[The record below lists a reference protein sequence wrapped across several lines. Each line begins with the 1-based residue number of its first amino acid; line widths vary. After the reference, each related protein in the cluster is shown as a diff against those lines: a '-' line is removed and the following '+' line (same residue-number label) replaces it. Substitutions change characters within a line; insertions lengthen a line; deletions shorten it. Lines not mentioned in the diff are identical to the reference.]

1 MSKDFKKAANGLYWT
16 SIEKVFQF
24 VFRFV
29 VTTILAREIGP
40 AAFGIV
46 ALVIVFEYVFLYLMD
61 MGFNQVLIQHK
72 DLSGEAINT
81 AYAANV
87 FLGLLLTIV
96 FYNSAPLIANFF
108 NEALLKPVV
117 QLMSL
122 KIFFI
127 AFSRIHIALLE
138 KEFNFKR
145 FTQISVPV
153 RFISGSIG
161 IVLVFQGFGVWA
173 YIYYNLL
180 QALLTSLAFR
190 TFSGH
195 KPKLQFSY
203 LQFKEMLP
211 LGFQFSTTRILN
223 VFSEKLYYIVIGKY
237 FDTLT
242 LGLFQRA
249 DVIRRSS
256 SEEFSSM
263 FNRVLFPL
271 YSKAKDYS
279 ESLFQYHKNVFP
291 FYCAFFSTMCFLLV
305 GFSDE
310 LIFVLLGNE
319 WEASALFLKYLAI
332 LGFVNCLNL
341 YCAMIRKSTA
351 EGKAL
356 LKEVVFERS
365 LRLILLFASLPYGVV
380 GVLLGQIFGATSAF
394 AYRSYRLKHF
404 FSVNLVAFLQ
414 ATFLPFLTIMV
425 GFILFNNFDQVALTL
440 TLGIIETALLKVLIG
455 LLVSVL
461 TLLSL
466 RLFYFREFNF
476 LQQLIL
482 GRKS

>member
-16 SIEKVFQF
+16 SIEKIFQF

-61 MGFNQVLIQHK
+61 MGFNQVVIQNK
-72 DLSGEAINT
+72 DLGTEAINT

-87 FLGLLLTIV
+87 FLGLLLTLI
-96 FYNSAPLIANFF
+96 FYNSAPLIAIFF

-122 KIFFI
+122 KIILI

-145 FTQISVPV
+145 FTQISIPV

-161 IVLVFQGFGVWA
+161 IVLVFQGLGIWA

-203 LQFKEMLP
+203 LKFKEMLP

-223 VFSEKLYYIVIGKY
+223 VFSEKLYYVVIGKY

-263 FNRVLFPL
+263 FNRILFPL

-279 ESLFQYHKNVFP
+279 QSLFQYHKNVFP
-291 FYCAFFSTMCFLLV
+291 CYCTFFSTMCFLLV

-310 LIFVLLGNE
+310 LIYVLLGKE
-319 WEASALFLKYLAI
+319 WEASALYLKYLAV

-351 EGKAL
+351 AGKAL

-365 LRLILLFASLPYGVV
+365 LRLLLLFASLPYGIV
-380 GVLLGQIFGATSAF
+380 GVLLGQVFGSTLAF
-394 AYRSYRLKHF
+394 GLRSFGLKRY
-404 FSVNLVAFLQ
+404 FSVNIGAFLHALVA
-414 ATFLPFLTIMV
+414 PLTV
-425 GFILFNNFDQVALTL
+425 VF
-440 TLGIIETALLKVLIG
+440 IG
-455 LLVSVL
+455 LSVFAYGDVFGVDSVKGL
-461 TLLSL
+461 FIKIAFMFAVLLSSL
-466 RLFYFREFNF
+466 LVLGLFHYREFKF

>member
-1 MSKDFKKAANGLYWT
+1 MSKNFKKAANGLYWT

-29 VTTILAREIGP
+29 VLTILAREIGP

-46 ALVIVFEYVFLYLMD
+46 ALVIVFEHVFVCLMD
-61 MGFNQVLIQHK
+61 MGFNQVVIQRK
-72 DLSGEAINT
+72 DLCVEAINT
-81 AYAANV
+81 VYFFNV
-87 FLGLLLTIV
+87 ITGLILTVI
-96 FYNSAPLIANFF
+96 FYNSAPIIANFF

-122 KIFFI
+122 KIFLI

-145 FTQISVPV
+145 FTQISIPV

-161 IVLVFQGFGVWA
+161 IVLVFQGLGIWA

-180 QALLTSLAFR
+180 QALLTSLAFLI
-190 TFSGH
+190 FSGH
-195 KPKLQFSY
+195 KPKLRFSY
-203 LQFKEMLP
+203 LKFTEMLP
-211 LGFQFSTTRILN
+211 LGFQFSATRILN
-223 VFSEKLYYIVIGKY
+223 VFSEKIYYVVIGKY

-256 SEEFSSM
+256 SEEFSTM

-291 FYCAFFSTMCFLLV
+291 FYCTFFSIMCFLLV

-310 LIFVLLGNE
+310 LIFVLLGEE
-319 WEASALFLKYLAI
+319 WELSALFLKYLAI

-341 YCAMIRKSTA
+341 YCRIIRKSTA

-356 LKEVVFERS
+356 LKEVIFERC
-365 LRLILLFASLPYGVV
+365 LRFILLFVSLPYGVV
-380 GVLLGQIFGATSAF
+380 GVILGQILGATSAF
-394 AYRSYRLKHF
+394 AYRSYRLKNF
-404 FSVNLVAFLQ
+404 FSLRLVAFLQ
-414 ATFLPFLTIMV
+414 ATFLPFLIIV
-425 GFILFNNFDQVALTL
+425 IGFILFSNFDRMGLALSIIEAVFLKALIVLIILALTL
-440 TLGIIETALLKVLIG
+440 ISI
-455 LLVSVL
+455 
-461 TLLSL
+461 
-466 RLFYFREFNF
+466 RLFYFKEFKF
-476 LQQLIL
+476 LQQTIL
-482 GRKS
+482 ERKL